1 MLSAGVLMQRSKQQ
15 ALMFLLGATLVG
27 GALGF
32 SADRYLSHDRL
43 VSSFGPRSKFY
54 EDLGLTQQ
62 QRDKLDSLAFA
73 QECVVRTILAPHD
86 SALKAT
92 RAHFQTQ
99 RDSVFTKEQ
108 FAELK
113 ARRAEIDA
121 RREAERAKEPK
132 RVCSGN

>member
-1 MLSAGVLMQRSKQQ
+1 
-15 ALMFLLGATLVG
+15 MFLLGATLVG

-32 SADRYLSHDRL
+32 SADRYISHNRL

-54 EDLGLTQQ
+54 DDLGLTTV
-62 QRDKLDSLAFA
+62 QRNTLDSLAFA
-73 QECVVRTILAPHD
+73 QECVVRTIIAPHD

-92 RAHFQTQ
+92 RAHFQAQ

-108 FAELK
+108 LAELK
-113 ARRAEIDA
+113 ARRAEMDA
-121 RREAERAKEPK
+121 RRDEERAKEPK